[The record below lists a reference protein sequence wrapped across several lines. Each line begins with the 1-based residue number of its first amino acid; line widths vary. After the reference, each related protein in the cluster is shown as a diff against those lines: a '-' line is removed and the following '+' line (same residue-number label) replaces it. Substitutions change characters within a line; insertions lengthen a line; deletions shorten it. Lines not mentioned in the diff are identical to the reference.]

1 MIRKEN
7 VKEKKAY
14 FNNELIDLK
23 ENLVKMSNLVEE
35 AINVAIKSLVEQDI
49 ALAVRVIENDD
60 KIDQMELDIEEQCLQ
75 MIALRHPIAKNL
87 RMIGCGY
94 KTVSDLERVADH
106 AVNIAKASQYLSTKP
121 MVKPLIDIPR
131 MAKIAQ
137 IMLKDALDAYFNGDV
152 ELAKEV
158 WVRDKTVDDLDK
170 QIFRELL
177 TFMMEDPRTIS
188 RAIHLIFVSNNIERI
203 ADHATN
209 LAERVVYI
217 VNGERI
223 KNYSESDKSDNQKA
237 KNK

>member
-49 ALAVRVIENDD
+49 DLAVRVIENDD

-137 IMLKDALDAYFNGDV
+137 NMLKDALDAYFNGDV

-158 WVRDKTVDDLDK
+158 WVRDKMVDDLDK

-223 KNYSESDKSDNQKA
+223 KNYSESGKSDKEI
-237 KNK
+237 

>member
-14 FNNELIDLK
+14 FDNELIDLK

-137 IMLKDALDAYFNGDV
+137 NMLKDALDAYFNGDV

-223 KNYSESDKSDNQKA
+223 KNYSESDKSDKEI
-237 KNK
+237 

>member
-35 AINVAIKSLVEQDI
+35 AINVAIKSLIEQDI
-49 ALAVRVIENDD
+49 DLAVRVIENDD

-106 AVNIAKASQYLSTKP
+106 AVNIARASQYLSTKH

-137 IMLKDALDAYFNGDV
+137 NMLKDALDAYFNGDV

-223 KNYSESDKSDNQKA
+223 KNYSESDKSDKEI
-237 KNK
+237 

>member
-7 VKEKKAY
+7 AKEKKAY

-49 ALAVRVIENDD
+49 DLAVRVIENDD

-137 IMLKDALDAYFNGDV
+137 NMLKDALDAYFNGDV

-223 KNYSESDKSDNQKA
+223 KNYSESDKSDKEI
-237 KNK
+237 

>member
-137 IMLKDALDAYFNGDV
+137 NMLKDALDAYFNGDV

-188 RAIHLIFVSNNIERI
+188 RAIYLIFVSNNIERI

-223 KNYSESDKSDNQKA
+223 KNYSESDKSDKEI
-237 KNK
+237 

>member
-14 FNNELIDLK
+14 FDNELTDLK
-23 ENLVKMSNLVEE
+23 ESLVKMSNLVEK
-35 AINVAIKSLVEQDI
+35 AINMAIKSLVEQNLD
-49 ALAVRVIENDD
+49 LAAKVIENDD
-60 KIDQMELDIEEQCLQ
+60 VIDKMELDIEEQCLQ

-87 RMIGCGY
+87 RIIGCGL
-94 KTVSDLERVADH
+94 KTISDLERVADH
-106 AVNIAKASQYLSTKP
+106 AVNIARASQYLSTKS

-131 MAKIAQ
+131 MAEIAQ
-137 IMLKDALDAYFNGDV
+137 NMLKDGLSAYFKGDV

-158 WVRDKTVDDLDK
+158 WLRDRTVDNLNK

-177 TFMMEDPRTIS
+177 TFMMEDPHTIS
-188 RAIHLIFVSNNIERI
+188 RAIHLIFVSDNIERI

-223 KNYSESDKSDNQKA
+223 NKYFKNNNEI
-237 KNK
+237 

>member
-14 FNNELIDLK
+14 FDNELIDLK

-49 ALAVRVIENDD
+49 DLAVRVIENDD

-137 IMLKDALDAYFNGDV
+137 NMLKDALDAYFNGDV

-223 KNYSESDKSDNQKA
+223 KNYSESDKSDKEI
-237 KNK
+237 

>member
-49 ALAVRVIENDD
+49 DLAVRVIENDD

-137 IMLKDALDAYFNGDV
+137 NMLKDALDAYFNGDV

-223 KNYSESDKSDNQKA
+223 KNYSKSNKSDKEI
-237 KNK
+237 

>member
-223 KNYSESDKSDNQKA
+223 KNYSESDKSDKEI
-237 KNK
+237 

>member
-49 ALAVRVIENDD
+49 DLAVRVIENDD

-137 IMLKDALDAYFNGDV
+137 NMLKDALDAYFNGDV

-188 RAIHLIFVSNNIERI
+188 RAIYLIFVSNNIERI

-223 KNYSESDKSDNQKA
+223 KNYSESDKSDKEI
-237 KNK
+237 